1 MKNAKETLDGYVISL
16 LEHGKR
22 LPPASAITEHHADGK
37 DFLTYISCDIA
48 GAKCVRKNVT
58 LPAWL
63 PRMAE
68 NTGKNFP
75 Y

>member
-1 MKNAKETLDGYVISL
+1 MKNAKEAVDGYVISL

-22 LPPASAITEHHADGK
+22 LPPGAQSRSIMLMARTSS
-37 DFLTYISCDIA
+37 LISCDIA
-48 GAKCVRKNVT
+48 GAKCARKNVT

-63 PRMAE
+63 SRMAE

>member
-1 MKNAKETLDGYVISL
+1 MKNAKEALDGYVISL

-22 LPPASAITEHHADGK
+22 LPPASSITEHHADGK

-58 LPAWL
+58 LS
-63 PRMAE
+63 RMAE